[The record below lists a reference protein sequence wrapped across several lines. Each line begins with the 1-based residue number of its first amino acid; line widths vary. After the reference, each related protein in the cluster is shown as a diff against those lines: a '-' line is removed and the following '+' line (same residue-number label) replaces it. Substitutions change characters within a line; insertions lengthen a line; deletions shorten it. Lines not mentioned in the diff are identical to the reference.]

1 MFVRSKVS
9 NRAYYEYLAHR
20 ELSTPSSYAF
30 PKMSS
35 IDEKTPN
42 APPKP
47 KARGIKKLILPSL
60 KLFVGLG
67 IIGFLVWQI
76 VQNDGIDRLREGPI
90 EYGWFVLGTVLMI
103 TCLLFG
109 AMRWMSIAWAA
120 ELPLSPLEAIRWVA
134 IGYASSFVSPGS
146 TGGDIVKATLLAHK
160 RPGLR
165 ARSITTVLVDRLM
178 GLFIMLIYANA
189 AILAIGLLRNSSE
202 VDESSK
208 ALTVMCRTIQTMGI
222 VAVVSF
228 LMAIAPGQPLAKI
241 SRLLSSVP
249 LLGNLFEGI
258 ATLAGRYNSGR
269 QFLLLS
275 LALGMVG
282 NLLMFAA
289 FYCAAKALPI
299 DPPSFLEH
307 LFIVPV
313 ASVAG
318 ALPISPNGLGTT
330 ELVTK
335 YLYQWVGASGTSGA
349 VVAKDDGTLVALGF
363 RLIMVAT
370 ASVATIY
377 FFASRQKDEHIPTE
391 EEIAADEA
399 EERTGEE

>member
-1 MFVRSKVS
+1 
-9 NRAYYEYLAHR
+9 
-20 ELSTPSSYAF
+20 
-30 PKMSS
+30 MSS
-35 IDEKTPN
+35 IHEKTTD
-42 APPKP
+42 APHESKP
-47 KARGIKKLILPSL
+47 SGLKKLIFPSL

-67 IIGFLVWQI
+67 IIGFLIWQI

-90 EYGWFVLGTVLMI
+90 QYSWFFLGTFSMI

-120 ELPLSPLEAIRWVA
+120 ELPLSPIEAIRWVA
-134 IGYASSFVSPGS
+134 IGYASSFISPGS

-178 GLFIMLIYANA
+178 GLLIMLIYANA
-189 AILAIGLLRNSSE
+189 AILAIGLLNQSSE
-202 VDESSK
+202 MEEGSK
-208 ALTVMCRTIQTMGI
+208 ALTIMCRTIRWIGL
-222 VAVVSF
+222 VAVASF
-228 LMAIAPGQPLAKI
+228 LIAIAPGKPLARL
-241 SRLLSSVP
+241 SRLFSSVP

-269 QFLLLS
+269 RFLLLS
-275 LALGMVG
+275 LALGMIG
-282 NLLMFAA
+282 NLLMFVA

-299 DPPSFLEH
+299 NPPSFLEH

-335 YLYQWVGASGTSGA
+335 YLYQWVGASETSNA
-349 VVAKDDGTLVALGF
+349 VVAEDDGTLVALGYRF
-363 RLIMVAT
+363 IMVAT
-370 ASVATIY
+370 ASIATAY
-377 FFASRQKDEHIPTE
+377 FFATRQKDEHILTE

-399 EERTGEE
+399 KEQIGKE